1 MVAFTALYFQVT
13 FVFTNQVN
21 GRLVPVE
28 SIMSPKLQQKDP
40 KKELLKSKQ
49 NGKQKPTPF
58 SLHNRLPLQSASVGI
73 TKNISMNVAFKPQYS
88 LVSKVLP
95 QKRSCPANIN
105 DDN

>member
-49 NGKQKPTPF
+49 NGKQRQRRRKKAKRNEEERKEMELVKNGRAMQQHMTP
-58 SLHNRLPLQSASVGI
+58 
-73 TKNISMNVAFKPQYS
+73 
-88 LVSKVLP
+88 VSNLR
-95 QKRSCPANIN
+95 KRRHVQ
-105 DDN
+105 